1 MNGSGIY
8 SLDDLIHS
16 IVFLPGIT
24 LDQKKTDSYLK
35 SLETRYHNQ
44 LHCNDTE
51 SKVKATANTDL
62 PIEVSVSQYYLLT
75 VHSVKPM

>member
-35 SLETRYHNQ
+35 SLGTRYHNQ
-44 LHCNDTE
+44 L
-51 SKVKATANTDL
+51 SL
-62 PIEVSVSQYYLLT
+62 Q
-75 VHSVKPM
+75 